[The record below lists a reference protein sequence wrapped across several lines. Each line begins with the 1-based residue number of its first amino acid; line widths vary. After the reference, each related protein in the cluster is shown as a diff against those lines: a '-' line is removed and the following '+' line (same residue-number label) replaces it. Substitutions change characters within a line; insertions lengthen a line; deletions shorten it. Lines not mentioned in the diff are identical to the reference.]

1 MNIYHQKQRWKLGL
15 AAAAF
20 LIVIASFWY
29 TTDLVKRI
37 KQNEKQKVELWAKAV
52 QKKASLVKI
61 TKELFEKIKT
71 GEMQK
76 AELFAEATRQLS
88 SGDLKT
94 EQDYSFVLKVLEDN
108 TTVPVILTDD
118 QDNIATSRNLD
129 SAKEKDPEYLKEQLL
144 LMKGLYEP
152 MEINVYKGLK
162 QKLYHKDS
170 KVFNDIKLVFDSLIK
185 SFIVEVVR
193 NSAEVPVIYTNQKK
207 DSVIALGKT
216 DSAFVNTPA
225 KLKSKLDELASLN
238 EPISVDLGEGVQYYI
253 FYAPSELV
261 TQLKFYPYVQFGVIG
276 LFLIIAYVLFSTAR
290 KAEQD
295 QVWVGMSKE
304 TAHQLGTPLSSL
316 MAWNEH
322 LLSIGVDENIIQ
334 EMQQDVKRLNTITD
348 RFSKIGSQPTL
359 AEQNVNVV
367 LEEAVDYLKK
377 RTSRNVSYHLDLPK
391 DPLFADMSVP
401 LFEWVIENICKNA
414 VDAMDGK
421 GDITVSLKSMPEQL
435 CIDIKDTGKGIER
448 SKFKTVFEPGFTSKK
463 RGWGLGLSLCK
474 RIIETYHKG
483 KIYVLSSEQNKG
495 TTFRIELER
504 NSPLNK
510 ASE

>member
-1 MNIYHQKQRWKLGL
+1 MNIYRQKQRWKLGL
-15 AAAAF
+15 AATAF

-37 KQNEKQKVELWAKAV
+37 KKNEKQKVELWANAV
-52 QKKASLVKI
+52 QKKASLVKF
-61 TKELFEKIKT
+61 TKELFEKIKS

-88 SGDLKT
+88 SGDLRT
-94 EQDYSFVLKVLEDN
+94 DQDYSFVLKVLQDN

-118 QDNIATSRNLD
+118 QDNIVTSRNLD
-129 SAKEKDPEYLKEQLL
+129 SAREKDPAYVREQLA
-144 LMKGLYEP
+144 LMKELYAP
-152 MEINVYKGLK
+152 MEIEVYKGLR

-170 KVFNDIKLVFDSLIK
+170 KLFNDIKLVFDSLIK
-185 SFIVEVVR
+185 SFIIEVVR
-193 NSAEVPVIYTNQKK
+193 NSAEVPVIYTNQAR

-216 DSAFVNTPA
+216 DTSLVNSPA
-225 KLKSKLDELASLN
+225 KLQARLEELAAVN
-238 EPISVDLGEGVQYYI
+238 DPIPVDLGVGVSYYI

-261 TQLKFYPYVQFGVIG
+261 TQLKYYPYVQFGIIG

-322 LLSIGVDENIIQ
+322 LLSLGVDESIVH

-359 AEQNVNVV
+359 SEANVGEV
-367 LEEAVDYLKK
+367 LSEAIDYLKK
-377 RTSRNVSYHLDLPK
+377 RTSKNVTYHLNLPNEEVH
-391 DPLFADMSVP
+391 AGMSVP

-414 VDAMDGK
+414 VDSMDGK
-421 GDITVSLKSMPEQL
+421 GEITVTLDSLPERL
-435 CIDIKDTGKGIER
+435 HIDIKDTGKGIPR
-448 SKFKTVFEPGFTSKK
+448 SKFKTVFEPGFTTKK

-474 RIIETYHKG
+474 RIIEIYHRG
-483 KIYVLSSEQNKG
+483 RIYVAASEPGRG
-495 TTFRIELER
+495 TTFRIELR
-504 NSPLNK
+504 RD
-510 ASE
+510 

>member
-15 AAAAF
+15 AATAF

-37 KQNEKQKVELWAKAV
+37 KKNEKQKVELWAKAV
-52 QKKASLVKI
+52 QKKASLVKF

-94 EQDYSFVLKVLEDN
+94 DQDYSFVLKVLQDN

-118 QDNIATSRNLD
+118 KDKIATSRNLD
-129 SAKEKDPEYLKEQLL
+129 SARETDPAYLNEQLQ
-144 LMKGLYEP
+144 LMKDLYPP
-152 MEINVYKGLK
+152 MEIDVYKGLK

-170 KVFNDIKLVFDSLIK
+170 KLFNDIKLVFDSLIK
-185 SFIVEVVR
+185 SFIIEVVR
-193 NSAEVPVIYTNQKK
+193 NNAEVPVIYTNQGK

-216 DSAFVNTPA
+216 DSLQVNSPE
-225 KLKSKLDELASLN
+225 KLKKKLDELSSMN
-238 EPISVDLGEGVQYYI
+238 EPIPVDLGVGVEYYI

-276 LFLIIAYVLFSTAR
+276 LFLIIAYILFSTAR

-322 LLSIGVDENIIQ
+322 LLSIGVDETIIQ
-334 EMQQDVKRLNTITD
+334 EMQHDVKRLNTITD

-359 AEQNVNVV
+359 KEENVNAV
-367 LEEAVDYLKK
+367 LADAIDYLKK
-377 RTSRNVSYHLDLPK
+377 RTSKNVTYYLNLPNEQ
-391 DPLFADMSVP
+391 LHTELSQP

-421 GDITVSLKSMPEQL
+421 GEIRVTLSGLPEGL
-435 CIDIKDTGKGIER
+435 RIDIQDTGKGIPK
-448 SKFKTVFEPGFTSKK
+448 SKFKTVFEPGFTTKT

-474 RIIETYHKG
+474 RIIEIYHKG
-483 KIYVLSSEQNKG
+483 KIYVLNSEPGKG
-495 TTFRIELER
+495 TIFRIELKR
-504 NSPLNK
+504 D
-510 ASE
+510 

>member
-15 AAAAF
+15 AATAL

-52 QKKASLVKI
+52 QKKASLVKF
-61 TKELFEKIKT
+61 TKELFEKIKI

-94 EQDYSFVLKVLEDN
+94 DQDYSFVLKVLQDN

-118 QDNIATSRNLD
+118 KDNIATSRNLD
-129 SAKEKDPEYLKEQLL
+129 SARENDPAYLKEQLKT
-144 LMKGLYEP
+144 MKELYAP
-152 MEINVYKGLK
+152 MEIDVYKGLK

-170 KVFNDIKLVFDSLIK
+170 KLFNDIKLVFDSLIK
-185 SFIVEVVR
+185 SFIIEVVR
-193 NSAEVPVIYTNQKK
+193 NSAEVPVIYTNQAK

-216 DSAFVNTPA
+216 DSLLVNTPE
-225 KLKSKLDELASLN
+225 KLRNKLEELSALN
-238 EPISVDLGEGVQYYI
+238 EPIPVDLGVGVQYYI

-322 LLSIGVDENIIQ
+322 LLSIGVDQSIIQ
-334 EMQQDVKRLNTITD
+334 EMQQDVKRLNTITE

-359 AEQNVNVV
+359 VEQNVNEV
-367 LEEAVDYLKK
+367 LVESIDYLKK
-377 RTSRNVSYHLDLPK
+377 RTSKNVNYYLNLPPE
-391 DPLFADMSVP
+391 PLYAEMSVP

-421 GDITVSLKSMPEQL
+421 GEITVTLTGLPERI
-435 CIDIKDTGKGIER
+435 CIDIKDTGKGIVK
-448 SKFKTVFEPGFTSKK
+448 SKFKTVFEPGFTTKK

-474 RIIETYHKG
+474 RIIEIYHKG
-483 KIYVLSSEQNKG
+483 KIYVQSSEPNKG
-495 TTFRIELER
+495 TVFRIELKR
-504 NSPLNK
+504 G
-510 ASE
+510 